1 MAKINKNY
9 QKLSAGYLFPE
20 IAKRTNLFLNEN
32 PGVQVMRLG
41 IGDTTE
47 PIVPSVLQGLHQGWT
62 IWVKW
67 RVTRVMDRLK
77 GLIPLGVE
85 LQIFTK
91 KMVPML
97 KPMKCL

>member
-47 PIVPSVLQGLHQGWT
+47 PIVPSVLQGLHQG
-62 IWVKW
+62 VDDLGKVESYSGYGPAEGVRGVRQHAD
-67 RVTRVMDRLK
+67 RVHGR
-77 GLIPLGVE
+77 
-85 LQIFTK
+85 
-91 KMVPML
+91 
-97 KPMKCL
+97 